1 MNALA
6 ISSNNF
12 EAINNIYNTAFGD
25 RNTLND
31 LVEYLKKYLTLYDSK
46 IATVPI
52 IYGDTR
58 AGDIPHSLA
67 SIDKAKK
74 LLGYNPKYSLEEG
87 LKEALSWYWNNLK

>member
-1 MNALA
+1 
-6 ISSNNF
+6 
-12 EAINNIYNTAFGD
+12 
-25 RNTLND
+25 
-31 LVEYLKKYLTLYDSK
+31 LYDSK

-74 LLGYNPKYSLEEG
+74 LLGYNPKYSLDEG